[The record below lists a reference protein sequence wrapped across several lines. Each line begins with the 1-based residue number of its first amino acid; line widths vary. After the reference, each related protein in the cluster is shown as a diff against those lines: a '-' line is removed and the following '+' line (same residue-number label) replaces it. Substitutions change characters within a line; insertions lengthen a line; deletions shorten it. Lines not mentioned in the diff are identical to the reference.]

1 MEPCLHFSI
10 YFHGLLGGELQFY
23 AFIYR
28 ILIYAN
34 SAVLTNRIIDVSEN
48 AALSLSETR
57 SIVLHA
63 PNNYCFKR
71 TLIFVGLN
79 IHSTPFV
86 AWIMYC
92 YD

>member
-10 YFHGLLGGELQFY
+10 YFHGLLGGEFQFY

-34 SAVLTNRIIDVSEN
+34 SAVLTNRIIDVSEI
-48 AALSLSETR
+48 AGLSLSETR

-63 PNNYCFKR
+63 PDNCFKR

-79 IHSTPFV
+79 IHPTQFV
-86 AWIMYC
+86 TWIMYC